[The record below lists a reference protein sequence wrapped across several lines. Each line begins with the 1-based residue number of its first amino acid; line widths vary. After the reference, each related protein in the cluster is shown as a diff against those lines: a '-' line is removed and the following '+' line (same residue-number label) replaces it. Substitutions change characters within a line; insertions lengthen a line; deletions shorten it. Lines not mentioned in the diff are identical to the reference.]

1 LWFLFA
7 LPRCT
12 KCLNPGHTPLTI
24 ALSPLLFQREI
35 TQNGVIFKK
44 RNKKK
49 LSAQFYV
56 CSRSGQALFES
67 QRRQALEN
75 YQRADDARQART
87 ARRQSLVANFVGT
100 SNPVSAAVDTLVAV
114 GSDAAA
120 VSPINVDATREQA
133 RCADAGLSATA
144 SAFAGALTATLG
156 GPSGVTTDDAP
167 VNALAI
173 LSGHRAAAEKHAAT
187 RLRDSARALQAPSG
201 SIRLYVQPVFRL
213 ACTLHLLL
221 PHSYGPLG
229 SCVWLFIDFGAF

>member
-1 LWFLFA
+1 M
-7 LPRCT
+7 
-12 KCLNPGHTPLTI
+12 PLTI

-67 QRRQALEN
+67 QRRQALEIC
-75 YQRADDARQART
+75 QRADDARQAQT
-87 ARRQSLVANFVGT
+87 ERRRSLVANFVGAA
-100 SNPVSAAVDTLVAV
+100 NPVSAAVETLVAV

-120 VSPINVDATREQA
+120 VSPINVDGTRQQA
-133 RCADAGLSATA
+133 RCSDAVLSATA
-144 SAFAGALTATLG
+144 ITVAGALTETLS

-173 LSGHRAAAEKHAAT
+173 LSERRAAAEKHVAD
-187 RLRDSARALQAPSG
+187 RLRDSARALRTFSG
-201 SIRLYVQPVFRL
+201 SIRLYVSLFRL
-213 ACTLHLLL
+213 LACLLQLLCLHFF
-221 PHSYGPLG
+221 GPLG
-229 SCVWLFIDFGAF
+229 SHVWVLLDFGAS